1 MNNKARGPDN
11 RKRLVKVIPN
21 SERTSN
27 HHFVT
32 KIQSQRLKELLK
44 AQKIHPQKIHPLSNR
59 PTNCD
64 EGPQINKNNHQKQLI
79 KRLKDRMPKSVL
91 KIAGAIKE
99 KIYNML

>member
-1 MNNKARGPDN
+1 MNNNVRGPGN
-11 RKRLVKVIPN
+11 RKGLLKVIPN

-32 KIQSQRLKELLK
+32 KIQSQRLIKLLK

-64 EGPQINKNNHQKQLI
+64 EGPQINKTII
-79 KRLKDRMPKSVL
+79 KKTTYK
-91 KIAGAIKE
+91 KT
-99 KIYNML
+99 